1 MPSTKQ
7 FDVDEA
13 LGRAVEAFWQHGYE
27 ATSMNILLERM
38 GIQKGSFYATF
49 SSKHQVFLD
58 AMERYSRDRFADFE
72 RWLRGRPPRE
82 ALESMFDHVQG
93 ECSGKDRQQGCLVI
107 NAALEM
113 APSDDDI
120 GKLARQTLTQHE
132 KLLANLVRAG
142 QAEGDIA
149 AGLDPKQAARALLG
163 LIVGMRFFARAGL
176 GPSYPAALRSQA
188 IALLDQQG

>member
-13 LGRAVEAFWQHGYE
+13 LDRAVETFWEHGYE
-27 ATSMNILLERM
+27 ATSMCVLLERM

-58 AMERYSRDRFADFE
+58 AMQRYSRDRFASFE
-72 RWLRGRPPRE
+72 TWLRGRPPRE
-82 ALESMFDHVQG
+82 ALESMFDHIRT
-93 ECSGKDRQQGCLVI
+93 ECCGSQRGQGCLII

-120 GKLARQTLTQHE
+120 GRLARQTLTAHE
-132 KLLANLVRAG
+132 KLLAGLVRAG
-142 QAEGDIA
+142 QADGQIA
-149 AGLDPKQAARALLG
+149 AGLDARQVAKALLG
-163 LIVGMRFFARAGL
+163 LIVGMRVFARAGL
-176 GPSYPAALRSQA
+176 GPSYPAALKSQA
-188 IALLDQQG
+188 TALLDQQG